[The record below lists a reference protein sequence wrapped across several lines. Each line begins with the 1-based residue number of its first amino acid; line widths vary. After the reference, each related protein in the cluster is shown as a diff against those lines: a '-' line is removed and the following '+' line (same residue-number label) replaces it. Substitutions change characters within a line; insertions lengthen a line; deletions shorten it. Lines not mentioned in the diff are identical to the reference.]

1 MLRKLFILITI
12 FSIISCAKKVPKG
25 VYSDI
30 QIPSAPDYSKKEN
43 WAALP
48 SEIDQA
54 DRTPHPSLL
63 DLQAKAEAD
72 VFWLHPTT
80 YTKKRG
86 NTLWNAPTNNTKL
99 NKTTDEGSI
108 LNQASIFNGAG
119 KVYAP
124 RYRQAHIEA
133 YYTKNKTASKQAFKL
148 AYMDV
153 KSAFEFYLKEYNPIN
168 EETRKRRPI
177 IIASHSQGTNHAT
190 QLLKDYFDGK
200 ELQKNLIAAYLVGMP
215 INRDTFQNIKV
226 CETPEEINCF
236 CSWRTWKYG
245 HTPKNYS
252 SNNKIAV
259 TNPLTWT
266 TDETPASADLN
277 MGTVLQKFEKNFTE
291 KLVDAKV
298 QKGILWANKPK
309 FRGSIF
315 VTFKNYHI
323 VDLNFYYVNVRENA
337 MTRVEAFLK
346 KNK

>member
-1 MLRKLFILITI
+1 MLRNLLILVSI
-12 FSIISCAKKVPKG
+12 FTFISCSPKIPKG
-25 VYSDI
+25 AYSEM
-30 QIPSAPDYSKKEN
+30 QIPTAPDYSKKEN

-48 SEIDQA
+48 TVKDQA
-54 DRTPHPSLL
+54 DRTPDPSLL
-63 DLQAKAEAD
+63 DLQATAEAD

-86 NTLWNAPTNNTKL
+86 NTLWNAPTNDSKL

-119 KVYAP
+119 KIYAP

-133 YYTKNKTASKQAFKL
+133 YYTKNRMASKQAFEL
-148 AYMDV
+148 AYSDV

-168 EETRKRRPI
+168 STTGKRRPI
-177 IIASHSQGTNHAT
+177 VIASHSQGTNHAT
-190 QLLKDYFDGK
+190 QLLKEYFDGK
-200 ELQKNLIAAYLVGMP
+200 ELQENLVAAYLVGMP

-226 CETPEEINCF
+226 CETPEETNCF
-236 CSWRTWKYG
+236 CTWRTWKYG
-245 HTPKNYS
+245 HTPKIYS
-252 SNNKIAV
+252 PNNNIAV

-266 TDETPASADLN
+266 TDSAPVSSILN
-277 MGTVLQKFEKNFTE
+277 KGTVLQKFEKNFT
-291 KLVDAKV
+291 KNLVDAKV
-298 QKGILWANKPK
+298 QNGILWAHKPK

-337 MTRVEAFLK
+337 MTRVKAFL
-346 KNK
+346 NQ